1 MKAAVLCLALCAAG
15 AGPAR
20 TDGTPDTARLAVDR
34 CLRQLRACQLPDGA
48 FAQVSPQGRP
58 GAPVWIV
65 PYFSHFAALALLAHV
80 EAGGPAY
87 DRTRAGRWLDWCA
100 AHQNVAGYWNDFEG
114 TFSDY
119 RDTGRVDA
127 WDSSAALF
135 LLAADRFRQAGG
147 ALAAA
152 HLESAR
158 RAVACLAGLT
168 DPADGLT
175 WAKPDHRVKYLMDN
189 IEVRAGLLAAGRL
202 FAAAG
207 REAEARDVRERAER
221 LGRSL
226 ATFWR
231 PERQRYSWARLSGG
245 THAEEIGKPYPEG
258 LAQLYGLAFIEPRA
272 MCWEAVCRDFTPE
285 TGPTVSFG
293 AEWWLMAATR
303 MGDEPKRLWRT
314 RAAEAAA
321 ALTERTYLHR
331 HALSVLA
338 LLQGAS
344 WLAPQAAPAGQ
355 PIKGT

>member
-1 MKAAVLCLALCAAG
+1 MRAAVLCLALCAAG

-48 FAQVSPQGRP
+48 FEQVSPQGRP

-114 TFSDY
+114 TFSGY

-152 HLESAR
+152 DLESAR

-168 DPADGLT
+168 DPAEQKAVMAEL
-175 WAKPDHRVKYLMDN
+175 AKVEMRQAMA
-189 IEVRAGLLAAGRL
+189 E
-202 FAAAG
+202 
-207 REAEARDVRERAER
+207 EARRKFLRE
-221 LGRSL
+221 
-226 ATFWR
+226 
-231 PERQRYSWARLSGG
+231 
-245 THAEEIGKPYPEG
+245 
-258 LAQLYGLAFIEPRA
+258 
-272 MCWEAVCRDFTPE
+272 
-285 TGPTVSFG
+285 
-293 AEWWLMAATR
+293 
-303 MGDEPKRLWRT
+303 
-314 RAAEAAA
+314 
-321 ALTERTYLHR
+321 
-331 HALSVLA
+331 
-338 LLQGAS
+338 
-344 WLAPQAAPAGQ
+344 
-355 PIKGT
+355 

>member
-1 MKAAVLCLALCAAG
+1 MDAMRAAVICLALCAAG
-15 AGPAR
+15 AGPVQAE
-20 TDGTPDTARLAVDR
+20 GVPDTARPAVDR
-34 CLRQLRACQLPDGA
+34 CLRHLRACQLSDGA
-48 FAQVSPQGRP
+48 FAQVSPQERS

-65 PYFSHFAALALLAHV
+65 PYFSHLAALALLAHV
-80 EAGGPAY
+80 EAGGPAD
-87 DRTRAGRWLDWCA
+87 DRARAGRWLDWCA
-100 AHQNVAGYWNDFEG
+100 AHQNAAGYWNDFEG
-114 TFSDY
+114 TLGAY
-119 RDTGRVDA
+119 RDSGRVDA
-127 WDSSAALF
+127 WDSAAALF

-152 HLESAR
+152 HLESAH
-158 RAVACLAGLT
+158 RAVACLAGVT

-338 LLQGAS
+338 LLQGSS
-344 WLAPQAAPAGQ
+344 WLAPKAASAGQ
-355 PIKGT
+355 P